1 MPEVVGTV
9 DNGISRA
16 CLGLNLR
23 ILVRCIIV
31 SQKKKFQNEK
41 LFFGTAIVI
50 KEYKSGFGVHCLFTG
65 QFNTKGYGAFTDVI

>member
-23 ILVRCIIV
+23 MLVRCIIV
-31 SQKKKFQNEK
+31 SRKKKFQNEK
-41 LFFGTAIVI
+41 LFLGTAIFI
-50 KEYKSGFGVHCLFTG
+50 KEYKASGDTVYLLVNSILKVMVHL
-65 QFNTKGYGAFTDVI
+65 